1 MWHALKMIASVP
13 RFAHQCVI
21 IASRAHAHTNAAFAA
36 FRGDVSANF
45 VNIRGPGA

>member
-13 RFAHQCVI
+13 GFAHQCVI

-36 FRGDVSANF
+36 FRTGVTANIENIGGVS
-45 VNIRGPGA
+45 R